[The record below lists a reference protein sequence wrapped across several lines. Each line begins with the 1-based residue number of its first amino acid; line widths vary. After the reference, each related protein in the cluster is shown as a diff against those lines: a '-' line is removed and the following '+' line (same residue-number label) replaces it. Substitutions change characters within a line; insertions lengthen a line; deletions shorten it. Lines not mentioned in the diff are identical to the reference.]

1 MAIDKLAQM
10 LEMDFN
16 QEKFSAYFAKKK
28 IDGEDIILLKP
39 TTYMN
44 NSGIALRQCM
54 DFYKVPSEDILV
66 LYDDMEYAL
75 AATAIKYQMNY
86 SEYLDAVEELSADAR
101 VELLD
106 ALCDQVVTA
115 VGVAYMMGMDIE
127 GALAEVNRSNWSKFE
142 GGVPVFNE
150 QGKIAKGVE
159 YTPPELS
166 DYI

>member
-1 MAIDKLAQM
+1 MIHSIKAWFKAAKPNPSTADVCVQLGCHYEEVS
-10 LEMDFN
+10 EM
-16 QEKFSAYFAKKK
+16 SAVLH
-28 IDGEDIILLKP
+28 DGVED
-39 TTYMN
+39 
-44 NSGIALRQCM
+44 
-54 DFYKVPSEDILV
+54 ELV
-66 LYDDMEYAL
+66 D
-75 AATAIKYQMNY
+75 TAIMYKIKHIA
-86 SEYLDAVEELSADAR
+86 YLGAVEELSADAR
-101 VELLD
+101 VKLLD

>member
-1 MAIDKLAQM
+1 MIHSIKEWFKAAKPEPTVKDAGVQIGCHYEEVA
-10 LEMDFN
+10 EM
-16 QEKFSAYFAKKK
+16 
-28 IDGEDIILLKP
+28 
-39 TTYMN
+39 
-44 NSGIALRQCM
+44 
-54 DFYKVPSEDILV
+54 
-66 LYDDMEYAL
+66 
-75 AATAIKYQMNY
+75 
-86 SEYLDAVEELSADAR
+86 ADALWDEEVLESAENTAYDYKDTEDGFIYFLEDLSESQR
-101 VELLD
+101 IQLLD
-106 ALCDQVVTA
+106 AICDQIVTA

>member
-1 MAIDKLAQM
+1 MIHSIKEWFKAAKPNPSTADVCVQIGCHYEEVS
-10 LEMDFN
+10 EMC
-16 QEKFSAYFAKKK
+16 
-28 IDGEDIILLKP
+28 
-39 TTYMN
+39 T
-44 NSGIALRQCM
+44 
-54 DFYKVPSEDILV
+54 V
-66 LYDDMEYAL
+66 LYDDIEYEL
-75 AATAIKYQMNY
+75 ADTAIMYKIKH
-86 SEYLDAVEELSADAR
+86 SGYLGAALEELSADAR

-106 ALCDQVVTA
+106 ALCDQIVTA

>member
-1 MAIDKLAQM
+1 MIHNIKEWFKAAKPNPSTADACVQIGCHYEEVS
-10 LEMDFN
+10 EM
-16 QEKFSAYFAKKK
+16 SA
-28 IDGEDIILLKP
+28 
-39 TTYMN
+39 
-44 NSGIALRQCM
+44 
-54 DFYKVPSEDILV
+54 V
-66 LYDDMEYAL
+66 LYDDVEYSLASTAL
-75 AATAIKYQMNY
+75 NYQMHG
-86 SEYLDAVEELSADAR
+86 SLYLGTVAELSAYTR
-101 VELLD
+101 VKLLD

-150 QGKIAKGVE
+150 QGKIAKGAE

>member
-1 MAIDKLAQM
+1 MIHSIKEWFKAAKPNPSTADVCVQLGCHYEEIS
-10 LEMDFN
+10 EM
-16 QEKFSAYFAKKK
+16 SA
-28 IDGEDIILLKP
+28 
-39 TTYMN
+39 
-44 NSGIALRQCM
+44 
-54 DFYKVPSEDILV
+54 V
-66 LYDDMEYAL
+66 LYEDVEYAL
-75 AATAIKYQMNY
+75 ADTAILYKIKH
-86 SEYLDAVEELSADAR
+86 SEYIGVLEKLSADAR

-150 QGKIAKGVE
+150 HGKIVKGVD

>member
-1 MAIDKLAQM
+1 MIHSIKEWFKAAKPNPSTADACVQIGCHYEEVS
-10 LEMDFN
+10 EM
-16 QEKFSAYFAKKK
+16 SA
-28 IDGEDIILLKP
+28 
-39 TTYMN
+39 
-44 NSGIALRQCM
+44 
-54 DFYKVPSEDILV
+54 V
-66 LYDDMEYAL
+66 LYDDVRFAL
-75 AATAIKYQMNY
+75 AGTAILYKINNRGYI
-86 SEYLDAVEELSADAR
+86 SVLEALSADAR

>member
-1 MAIDKLAQM
+1 MIHSIKEWFKAAKPNPNTADVCVQIGCHYEEVS
-10 LEMDFN
+10 EM
-16 QEKFSAYFAKKK
+16 SA
-28 IDGEDIILLKP
+28 
-39 TTYMN
+39 
-44 NSGIALRQCM
+44 
-54 DFYKVPSEDILV
+54 V
-66 LYDDMEYAL
+66 LYDDVRFAL
-75 AATAIKYQMNY
+75 AATAVLYKTNHSGYL
-86 SEYLDAVEELSADAR
+86 SVLEYLSADAR

-150 QGKIAKGVE
+150 HGKIAKGAE

>member
-1 MAIDKLAQM
+1 MIHSIKEWFKAAKPNPSTIDVCVQIGCHYEEVS
-10 LEMDFN
+10 EM
-16 QEKFSAYFAKKK
+16 SA
-28 IDGEDIILLKP
+28 
-39 TTYMN
+39 
-44 NSGIALRQCM
+44 
-54 DFYKVPSEDILV
+54 V
-66 LYDDMEYAL
+66 LYDYVEYAL
-75 AATAIKYQMNY
+75 ADTALKYQMHD
-86 SEYLDAVEELSADAR
+86 SWYLGTIEELSADER

>member
-1 MAIDKLAQM
+1 MIHSIKEWFKAAKPNPSTADVCVQLGCHYEEVS
-10 LEMDFN
+10 EM
-16 QEKFSAYFAKKK
+16 SA
-28 IDGEDIILLKP
+28 
-39 TTYMN
+39 
-44 NSGIALRQCM
+44 
-54 DFYKVPSEDILV
+54 V
-66 LYDDMEYAL
+66 LYDGVEDEL
-75 AATAIKYQMNY
+75 VDTAIMYKIKHIA
-86 SEYLDAVEELSADAR
+86 YLGAVEELSADAR
-101 VELLD
+101 VKLLD

-150 QGKIAKGVE
+150 HGKIAKSVE

>member
-1 MAIDKLAQM
+1 MIHSIKEWFKAAKPNPSTEDVCVQIGCHYEEVSEMNAVLNYDVEYM
-10 LEMDFN
+10 LE
-16 QEKFSAYFAKKK
+16 
-28 IDGEDIILLKP
+28 
-39 TTYMN
+39 
-44 NSGIALRQCM
+44 
-54 DFYKVPSEDILV
+54 
-66 LYDDMEYAL
+66 
-75 AATAIKYQMNY
+75 ATAEEY
-86 SEYLDAVEELSADAR
+86 SGYYSGYLGAALEELSADAR

-106 ALCDQVVTA
+106 ALCDQIVTA

-150 QGKIAKGVE
+150 HGKIAKGVE

>member
-1 MAIDKLAQM
+1 MIHNIIEWFKAAKPNPSTADVWLQIGCHYEEVS
-10 LEMDFN
+10 EM
-16 QEKFSAYFAKKK
+16 SA
-28 IDGEDIILLKP
+28 
-39 TTYMN
+39 
-44 NSGIALRQCM
+44 
-54 DFYKVPSEDILV
+54 V
-66 LYDDMEYAL
+66 LYDNDVACEL
-75 AATAIKYQMNY
+75 AAIAIAYKMNRSGY
-86 SEYLDAVEELSADAR
+86 IGASAGDR

-106 ALCDQVVTA
+106 ALCDQIVTA

>member
-1 MAIDKLAQM
+1 MIHNIKEWFKAAKPNPSTADVCVQIGCHYEEVS
-10 LEMDFN
+10 EM
-16 QEKFSAYFAKKK
+16 SA
-28 IDGEDIILLKP
+28 
-39 TTYMN
+39 
-44 NSGIALRQCM
+44 
-54 DFYKVPSEDILV
+54 V
-66 LYDDMEYAL
+66 LYDDVEYAIVD
-75 AATAIKYQMNY
+75 TAILYKIKH
-86 SEYLDAVEELSADAR
+86 SGYLGVLEELSADAR
-101 VELLD
+101 VKLLD

-150 QGKIAKGVE
+150 QGKIAKGVQ

>member
-1 MAIDKLAQM
+1 MIHSIKEWFKAAKPNPSTADACVQIGCHYEEVS
-10 LEMDFN
+10 EM
-16 QEKFSAYFAKKK
+16 SAVL
-28 IDGEDIILLKP
+28 DDDVDDE
-39 TTYMN
+39 
-44 NSGIALRQCM
+44 
-54 DFYKVPSEDILV
+54 LV
-66 LYDDMEYAL
+66 D
-75 AATAIKYQMNY
+75 TAILYKIKH
-86 SEYLDAVEELSADAR
+86 SEYIGVLEELSADAR

-150 QGKIAKGVE
+150 HGKIAKGVE

>member
-1 MAIDKLAQM
+1 MIHNIKEWFKAAKPNPSTADVCVQIGCHYEEVS
-10 LEMDFN
+10 EM
-16 QEKFSAYFAKKK
+16 SA
-28 IDGEDIILLKP
+28 
-39 TTYMN
+39 
-44 NSGIALRQCM
+44 
-54 DFYKVPSEDILV
+54 V
-66 LYDDMEYAL
+66 LYDDVEDEL
-75 AATAIKYQMNY
+75 VDTAILYKIKH
-86 SEYLDAVEELSADAR
+86 SEYIGVVEKLSADAR

>member
-1 MAIDKLAQM
+1 MIHSIKEWFKAAKPNPSTADACVQISCHYEEVS
-10 LEMDFN
+10 EM
-16 QEKFSAYFAKKK
+16 SA
-28 IDGEDIILLKP
+28 
-39 TTYMN
+39 
-44 NSGIALRQCM
+44 
-54 DFYKVPSEDILV
+54 V
-66 LYDDMEYAL
+66 LYDNVRFGL
-75 AATAIKYQMNY
+75 AATALAYKMNHIW
-86 SEYLDAVEELSADAR
+86 YLGDSADAR

-150 QGKIAKGVE
+150 QGKIAKGVQ

>member
-1 MAIDKLAQM
+1 MIHSIKEWFKAAKPNPSTADVCVQIGCHYEEVS
-10 LEMDFN
+10 EM
-16 QEKFSAYFAKKK
+16 SAVL
-28 IDGEDIILLKP
+28 DDDVDDE
-39 TTYMN
+39 
-44 NSGIALRQCM
+44 
-54 DFYKVPSEDILV
+54 LV
-66 LYDDMEYAL
+66 D
-75 AATAIKYQMNY
+75 TAILYKIKH
-86 SEYLDAVEELSADAR
+86 SEYIGVLEELSADAR

>member
-1 MAIDKLAQM
+1 MIHSIKEWFKAAKPNPSTADACVQIGCHYEEIS
-10 LEMDFN
+10 EM
-16 QEKFSAYFAKKK
+16 SA
-28 IDGEDIILLKP
+28 
-39 TTYMN
+39 
-44 NSGIALRQCM
+44 S
-54 DFYKVPSEDILV
+54 
-66 LYDDMEYAL
+66 LYDDVRYAL
-75 AATAIKYQMNY
+75 EATAEQYKMNH
-86 SEYLDAVEELSADAR
+86 SDYLGVLEELSADAR

-150 QGKIAKGVE
+150 QGKIAKGAE

>member
-1 MAIDKLAQM
+1 MIHNIKEWFKAAKPNPSTADVCVQIGCHYEEVA
-10 LEMDFN
+10 EMNAVLNYDV
-16 QEKFSAYFAKKK
+16 E
-28 IDGEDIILLKP
+28 
-39 TTYMN
+39 YM
-44 NSGIALRQCM
+44 
-54 DFYKVPSEDILV
+54 
-66 LYDDMEYAL
+66 L
-75 AATAIKYQMNY
+75 AATAEEYQMYY
-86 SEYLDAVEELSADAR
+86 SGYLGAALEELSADAR

-106 ALCDQVVTA
+106 ALCDQIVTA

>member
-1 MAIDKLAQM
+1 MIHSIKEWFKAAKPNPSTADACVQIGCHYEEVS
-10 LEMDFN
+10 EM
-16 QEKFSAYFAKKK
+16 SA
-28 IDGEDIILLKP
+28 
-39 TTYMN
+39 
-44 NSGIALRQCM
+44 ALN
-54 DFYKVPSEDILV
+54 
-66 LYDDMEYAL
+66 DDVQYAL
-75 AATAIKYQMNY
+75 EATALSYKMNH
-86 SEYLDAVEELSADAR
+86 SEFLGAIEELSTDAR

-106 ALCDQVVTA
+106 ALCDQIVTA

-127 GALAEVNRSNWSKFE
+127 SALAEVNRSNWSKFE

>member
-1 MAIDKLAQM
+1 MIHNIKEWFKAAKPNPSTADACVQIGCHYEEVS
-10 LEMDFN
+10 EM
-16 QEKFSAYFAKKK
+16 S
-28 IDGEDIILLKP
+28 
-39 TTYMN
+39 TTLN
-44 NSGIALRQCM
+44 DNV
-54 DFYKVPSEDILV
+54 KH
-66 LYDDMEYAL
+66 AL
-75 AATAIKYQMNY
+75 AATALKYKRNHRA
-86 SEYLDAVEELSADAR
+86 YLGAVEELSADER

-150 QGKIAKGVE
+150 HGKIAKGVE

>member
-1 MAIDKLAQM
+1 MIHSIKEWFKAAKPNPSTADVCVQIGCHYEEVS
-10 LEMDFN
+10 EM
-16 QEKFSAYFAKKK
+16 SA
-28 IDGEDIILLKP
+28 
-39 TTYMN
+39 
-44 NSGIALRQCM
+44 
-54 DFYKVPSEDILV
+54 V
-66 LYDDMEYAL
+66 LYDGVRFAL
-75 AATAIKYQMNY
+75 ASTAILYKINH
-86 SEYLDAVEELSADAR
+86 SEYLVAVEELSADAR

-106 ALCDQVVTA
+106 ALCDQIVTA

-150 QGKIAKGVE
+150 QGKIAKGVQ

>member
-1 MAIDKLAQM
+1 MIHSIKEWFEAAKPNPSTADVVVQIGCHYEEVSEMNAVLNYDVEYM
-10 LEMDFN
+10 LE
-16 QEKFSAYFAKKK
+16 
-28 IDGEDIILLKP
+28 
-39 TTYMN
+39 
-44 NSGIALRQCM
+44 
-54 DFYKVPSEDILV
+54 
-66 LYDDMEYAL
+66 
-75 AATAIKYQMNY
+75 ATAEEYEMYY
-86 SEYLDAVEELSADAR
+86 SGYLGAALEELSADAR

-106 ALCDQVVTA
+106 SLCDQIVTA

>member
-1 MAIDKLAQM
+1 MIHSIKEWFKAAKPEPTVKDAWVQIGCHYEEVA
-10 LEMDFN
+10 EM
-16 QEKFSAYFAKKK
+16 
-28 IDGEDIILLKP
+28 
-39 TTYMN
+39 
-44 NSGIALRQCM
+44 
-54 DFYKVPSEDILV
+54 
-66 LYDDMEYAL
+66 
-75 AATAIKYQMNY
+75 
-86 SEYLDAVEELSADAR
+86 ADALWDKEVLESAENAADNYKDTEDCFIYFLEDLSER
-101 VELLD
+101 QRIQLLD
-106 ALCDQVVTA
+106 AICDQIVTA

>member
-1 MAIDKLAQM
+1 MIHSIKEWFKAAKPNPSTADVCVQIGCHYEEVA
-10 LEMDFN
+10 EM
-16 QEKFSAYFAKKK
+16 SA
-28 IDGEDIILLKP
+28 
-39 TTYMN
+39 
-44 NSGIALRQCM
+44 
-54 DFYKVPSEDILV
+54 V
-66 LYDDMEYAL
+66 LYDDVRFAL
-75 AATAIKYQMNY
+75 AATALLYRKNHSRYIVT
-86 SEYLDAVEELSADAR
+86 VEELSADAR

-142 GGVPVFNE
+142 GGVPVLNE
-150 QGKIAKGVE
+150 HGKIAKGVE